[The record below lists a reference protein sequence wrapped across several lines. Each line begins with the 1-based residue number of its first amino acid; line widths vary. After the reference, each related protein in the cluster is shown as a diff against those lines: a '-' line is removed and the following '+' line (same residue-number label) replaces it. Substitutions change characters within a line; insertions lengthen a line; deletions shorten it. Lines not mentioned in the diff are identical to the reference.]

1 MKKKMITACVL
12 SSMLITAGCQTMMG
26 NEAPNMQQQA
36 RHTKYN
42 PSGGGAGILHSERN
56 GVQNPEHAQFGYV
69 RHQKAQEQREHREPD
84 AAYIDRDL
92 LADAISKMA
101 VYLPQ
106 VEECGTLVTDK
117 YILVAYSA
125 NAVENREDVA
135 LQVKVTAQSMAP
147 RYLDVFVT
155 DNPEMMEDIERFGNL
170 SSLTPRVDDLLE
182 QQIRDMDPI
191 FPNLERLQEAG
202 DPEMQYE
209 APYPIQRDKQLPEDQ
224 GQEEA

>member
-12 SSMLITAGCQTMMG
+12 SSMLLTAGCQTMMG
-26 NEAPNMQQQA
+26 NEAPNMQA
-36 RHTKYN
+36 RHTQYN

-56 GVQNPEHAQFGYV
+56 AVQNPEHAEFGFV
-69 RHQKAQEQREHREPD
+69 RHQKAQEQRQHRQPD

-117 YILVAYSA
+117 YILVAYKA
-125 NAVENREDVA
+125 DAEENREDVA

-147 RYLDVFVT
+147 RYLDVYVT
-155 DNPEMMEDIERFGNL
+155 DNPEMMEDIERFGGL
-170 SSLTPRVDDLLE
+170 SSLTPRVDELLE
-182 QQIRDMDPI
+182 QQIMDMNPI
-191 FPNLERLQEAG
+191 FPNLERLQEGG
-202 DPEMQYE
+202 DRERQYE
-209 APYPIQRDKQLPEDQ
+209 APYPLERDKDMPEDE
-224 GQEEA
+224 GTETS